1 MCSSE
6 LYIGHNY
13 IQDIIKYIQDIIIY
27 RTELY
32 IGHNYI
38 QDIIIYRTELY
49 IGQNYIQDRILKVG
63 LHILYTRTRN
73 TSLTINNIEINKI
86 IPLLLLIVNLRH
98 IYLVLTSN
106 KCFTNLFLFILLYP
120 EPVKMLVSCGV
131 PQFVRCV
138 RSVNTVQKSM
148 KRGGQAAPCINGSHG
163 SSSPSQ
169 TQFSIL

>member
-13 IQDIIKYIQDIIIY
+13 IQDIIK
-27 RTELY
+27 
-32 IGHNYI
+32 YI

-131 PQFVRCV
+131 PQFVHEVCSLCEYCTKKYEERRPSCTMHQRKPREFESQPDPV
-138 RSVNTVQKSM
+138 LNTV
-148 KRGGQAAPCINGSHG
+148 IV
-163 SSSPSQ
+163 
-169 TQFSIL
+169 LY